1 MGVVGT
7 LLKNRRAGEVKL
19 AWNLPNLSAPET
31 LVLTSDAFADG
42 EAIPADTRSSCSP
55 WPPLLLPM
63 TGRLRSRRGP
73 GRCCRR
79 SLALFSRGAGLPA

>member
-7 LLKNRRAGEVKL
+7 LLKNRRAGEAKL

-42 EAIPADTRSSCSP
+42 EAIPAEHGDRGAAAGHRGHRAA
-55 WPPLLLPM
+55 LLLW
-63 TGRLRSRRGP
+63 TSRRAGS
-73 GRCCRR
+73 
-79 SLALFSRGAGLPA
+79 SLEHAAHP